1 MNDITAEN
9 APLKPKP
16 SKAETKADITNNVAR
31 AIIGAEIERRDA
43 KTARLRLAR
52 LEAEAKLSVIPAP
65 AKKPRRA
72 KPAAPRSRA
81 SK

>member
-1 MNDITAEN
+1 MNGITAEN

-16 SKAETKADITNNVAR
+16 SKAEITDNVAR

-52 LEAEAKLSVIPAP
+52 LEAEARLSVILAP
-65 AKKPRRA
+65 TKKPRWA

>member
-1 MNDITAEN
+1 MNGITAEN

-16 SKAETKADITNNVAR
+16 SKAEITDNVAR

-43 KTARLRLAR
+43 KTARLRLTR
-52 LEAEAKLSVIPAP
+52 LEAEARLSVIPDP
-65 AKKPRRA
+65 TKKPRRV